1 VTSVRVIESPGRC
14 RLGEGPLWSVREQ
27 ALYWVDI
34 LGQAA
39 YRFRAAD
46 GQVTRWPMPEM
57 ICWLIERVH
66 GPGFVAGLTRDVV
79 LLTFEPLGITPLVRP
94 EPQLADQRLNDAKAD
109 AAGRVWCGTMPI
121 DAERETG
128 ALYRLDPDGALSLR
142 DHGYRITNG
151 PAFSPDG
158 HHLYHTDSMR
168 GVVFRFTMRADGSIA
183 ERQPFI
189 RFAPGTGLP
198 DGMTVDAEGGLWV
211 AVWGGARV
219 CRYAPDGRLDRSIAL
234 PASQITSCAF
244 GGPNL
249 DRLYVTSAAE
259 GVDEPHAGAL
269 FEVDAEAVGLPAH
282 RFAG

>member
-1 VTSVRVIESPGRC
+1 M
-14 RLGEGPLWSVREQ
+14 WSVREQ

-39 YRFRAAD
+39 HRLRIAD
-46 GQVTRWPMPEM
+46 GQVTRWPLPEM
-57 ICWLIERVH
+57 IGWLIERAH
-66 GPGFVAGLTRDVV
+66 APGFVAGLTHDVV
-79 LLTFEPLGITPLVRP
+79 LLTFEPLQITPIARP
-94 EPQLADQRLNDAKAD
+94 EPQVADHRLNDAKAD
-109 AAGRVWCGTMPI
+109 AAGRLWFGTMPMNA
-121 DAERETG
+121 DRETG
-128 ALYRLDPDGALSLR
+128 SLFRLDPDGALSLWDR
-142 DHGYRITNG
+142 GYRVTNG

-158 HHLYHTDSMR
+158 HHLYHTDSIR
-168 GVVFRFTMRADGSIA
+168 GIVFRFTVRPDGSLV

-198 DGMTVDAEGGLWV
+198 DGMTVDAEGGVWV

-219 CRYAPDGRLDRSIAL
+219 CRYTPDGHLDRSIAL

-244 GGPNL
+244 GGRNF

-269 FEVDAEAVGLPAH
+269 FEIDAGTVGLPAH
-282 RFAG
+282 LFAG